1 MEFRF
6 KAHTGKNKKIV
17 IDSVVYYRVYA
28 LIMKN
33 EMTIGLLAK
42 KSDVTVETVKF
53 YEKEG
58 LLPRPIKPSS
68 GFRTYPDDYISRLF
82 FIKRAQEL
90 GFTLKEV
97 KELLKLKVDK
107 KATCGQVMK
116 KAEVKITEVES
127 KIKDL
132 QQMKKSLKQI
142 HECCEDGTLTLE
154 ECPIFEC
161 FKTNGGCS

>member
-1 MEFRF
+1 
-6 KAHTGKNKKIV
+6 
-17 IDSVVYYRVYA
+17 
-28 LIMKN
+28 MKN
-33 EMTIGLLAK
+33 ENDMTIGLLAK

-58 LLPRPIKPSS
+58 ILPKPHKPSS
-68 GFRTYPDDYISRLF
+68 GFRNYPEDYVSRIQ

-90 GFTLKEV
+90 GFTLREV

-116 KAEVKITEVES
+116 KADEKIAEVDQ

-142 HECCEDGTLTLE
+142 RECCEDGTQTLT
-154 ECPIFEC
+154 ECPILEC
-161 FKTNGGCS
+161 FETNGGCS

>member
-1 MEFRF
+1 
-6 KAHTGKNKKIV
+6 
-17 IDSVVYYRVYA
+17 
-28 LIMKN
+28 MKS
-33 EMTIGLLAK
+33 EKDMTIGLLAK
-42 KSDVTVETVKF
+42 RSDVTVETVKF

-58 LLPRPIKPSS
+58 ILPKPQKPSS
-68 GFRTYPDDYISRLF
+68 GFRSYPEDYVSRIL

-90 GFTLKEV
+90 GFTLREV

-116 KAEVKITEVES
+116 KADEKIVEVEQ

-142 HECCEDGTLTLE
+142 RECCEDGTQTLT
-154 ECPIFEC
+154 ECPILEC
-161 FKTNGGCS
+161 FETNGGCS